1 MNFQF
6 RLGIIFSYIIDS
18 IYSKCSAS
26 DIGLSYRS
34 DHSPVS
40 IVLKKINQTRGRGT
54 WKFNNSL
61 LRDEEFVKK
70 VKTRK

>member
-1 MNFQF
+1 MSQKDIEYFVQ
-6 RLGIIFSYIIDS
+6 S
-18 IYSKCSAS
+18 S

-40 IVLKKINQTRGRGT
+40 IVLKILNQTRGRGT

-70 VKTRK
+70 VKAKYSMSDDTRK

>member
-1 MNFQF
+1 M
-6 RLGIIFSYIIDS
+6 
-18 IYSKCSAS
+18 

-40 IVLKKINQTRGRGT
+40 IVQKLLNQTRGRGT

-70 VKTRK
+70 VKDDIKQVIEEYECDPSVAMCIS